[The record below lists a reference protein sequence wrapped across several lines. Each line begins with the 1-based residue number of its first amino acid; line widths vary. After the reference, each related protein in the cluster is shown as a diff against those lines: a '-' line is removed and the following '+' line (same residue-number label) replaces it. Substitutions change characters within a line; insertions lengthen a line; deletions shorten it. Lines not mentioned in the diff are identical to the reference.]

1 MTSIEPHYRVEGVD
15 NTLKLLT
22 LLRRS
27 EHLRVSDAAKHL
39 EVARS
44 TAHRLL
50 RMLVYRGFAVQSE
63 DRTYMAGPELGI
75 PAGRLVGHSLQRS
88 LRPAMRQISEI
99 LNETVTLLVLEHDKA
114 LFVACVEAR
123 QAHHVRPPIGKSMPA
138 ERNSGGRVL
147 LSQLPV
153 RAVRELYADRPDVD
167 MARLETVLERTR
179 RRGFALN
186 INEGHPGVS
195 AVGVCVVRAGQPVG
209 AVTVSAPTLRFRPAR
224 GAEYAELLRDALART
239 ELA

>member
-1 MTSIEPHYRVEGVD
+1 MTSIEPHYPVGGVD
-15 NTLKLLT
+15 NTLKLLM

-27 EHLRVSDAAKHL
+27 ESLRVSDAAVHL

-50 RMLVYRGFAVQSE
+50 RMLVYRGFAAQSE
-63 DRTYMAGPELGI
+63 DRSYTAGPELGVMS
-75 PAGRLVGHSLQRS
+75 GRSMRHALQLT
-88 LRPAMRQISEI
+88 LRPVMRQISE
-99 LNETVTLLVLEHDKA
+99 LVNETVTLLVLERDKA
-114 LFVACVEAR
+114 LFVDCVEAR
-123 QAHHVRPPIGKSMPA
+123 QVHHIRPPIGRSMPA

-209 AVTVSAPTLRFRPAR
+209 AVTVSAPTLRFRPGR
-224 GAEYAELLRDALART
+224 GAEYAELLRDTLART
-239 ELA
+239 ELM